1 MYGTRNDLSKATR
14 VIWGLMDI
22 QLPGADG
29 YEATRRITANPVLR
43 GIPVIVV
50 TSCALRGDKVK
61 ALAAGANGYVSKPS
75 GLLAGGA
82 EVACSPPVSL
92 AHRPSSSSR

>member
-1 MYGTRNDLSKATR
+1 MIKEAAAIMYGTRNDLSKATR

-61 ALAAGANGYVSKPS
+61 GLAAGANGYVSKPF
-75 GLLAGGA
+75 GPRALLAKPQEYIA
-82 EVACSPPVSL
+82 
-92 AHRPSSSSR
+92 R

>member
-61 ALAAGANGYVSKPS
+61 GLAAVPTVMSPS
-75 GLLAGGA
+75 RSVHGR
-82 EVACSPPVSL
+82 CSP
-92 AHRPSSSSR
+92 SRRSTSPGEGER